1 MRLDAIMRSDSI
13 QDPNT
18 EIRQQTELKKEKSKD
33 KKERNLYTSEIRN
46 KPIQK
51 ESER

>member
-18 EIRQQTELKKEKSKD
+18 EIRQQTELKNTPKD
-33 KKERNLYTSEIRN
+33 KKNRNLYTSEIRN